1 MIFFLTSAPLWL
13 SGLLIVGVGTA
24 LSMLGPH
31 IVRRYVALER
41 LTANNEI
48 AGFKYAVLGVLYA
61 VLLAFA
67 IIVVWQKFS
76 DAEAS
81 VVQEAGAVTTI
92 YRLSEGM
99 GVKPGGDLRAAVP
112 AYLKA

>member
-1 MIFFLTSAPLWL
+1 
-13 SGLLIVGVGTA
+13 
-24 LSMLGPH
+24 MLGPAL
-31 IVRRYVALER
+31 VRRYVALDR

-76 DAEAS
+76 DAED
-81 VVQEAGAVTTI
+81 QRRAGG
-92 YRLSEGM
+92 RRGND
-99 GVKPGGDLRAAVP
+99 DLPAVP
-112 AYLKA
+112 GHG